1 MRQLIAQ
8 PELPRV
14 LHPGS
19 GGRYELSRNEEL
31 KIAVLHGA
39 EARGNGR
46 ADRRA
51 VTLQNILPPFVGCG
65 DREQVT
71 MPRLDR
77 HCQRK
82 LSGSLSQ
89 YASNPAIV
97 GVQPTVAGAPCS
109 KIIAHGIG
117 YWWGKRE

>member
-1 MRQLIAQ
+1 MRQLIDQ
-8 PELPRV
+8 PELRHV

-19 GGRYELSRNEEL
+19 DERYELSRNEEL

-51 VTLQNILPPFVGCG
+51 VTLQNILPPFVGCE

-82 LSGSLSQ
+82 LSSSRSQ
-89 YASNPAIV
+89 YASNPAIA
-97 GVQPTVAGAPCS
+97 GVQPAVAGALVAKC
-109 KIIAHGIG
+109 IAHGIVN
-117 YWWGKRE
+117 